1 MFLSPFH
8 ILPFTPDD
16 TAAAGRLRGYLERLG
31 LPISPYDV
39 QIAAQGLSRG
49 MTVLTHNIGEFSRV
63 PNLRQEDWVI

>member
-8 ILPFTPDD
+8 ILPFTSDD
-16 TAAAGRLRGYLERLG
+16 AAAAGRLRGYLERLG

-63 PNLRQEDWVI
+63 PNLRLEDWVI